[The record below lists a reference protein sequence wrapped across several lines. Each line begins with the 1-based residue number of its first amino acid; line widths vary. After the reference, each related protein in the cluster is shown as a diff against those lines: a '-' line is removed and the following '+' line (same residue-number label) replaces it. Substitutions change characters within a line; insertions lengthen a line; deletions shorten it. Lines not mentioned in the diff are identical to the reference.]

1 MVLAQQARDSK
12 IQGLVKEMGKTYSF
26 TVSMDELKNY
36 PVLQDIIVLMLEQT
50 IECGYFIQEYT
61 RSNFGGMLLVN
72 SSIDGSMIDGR
83 PERAIVNSIKDD
95 VDSQITK
102 FCTVFANLRKDFDSR
117 SLVHVA
123 LVVSRTA
130 SSVKAISVYL

>member
-12 IQGLVKEMGKTYSF
+12 IQGLVKEMGETCSF
-26 TVSMDELKNY
+26 TVSVDELKNY

-61 RSNFGGMLLVN
+61 RSNFGGMLLVY
-72 SSIDGSMIDGR
+72 SRIDGSMIDGR
-83 PERAIVNSIKDD
+83 LERTIVNSIKDD

-102 FCTVFANLRKDFDSR
+102 FCTVFANLRKDFD
-117 SLVHVA
+117 
-123 LVVSRTA
+123 
-130 SSVKAISVYL
+130 